1 VGSDTSEIS
10 ASAYRSRLSRWLVV
24 AAAVLLVGLAW
35 TGVVASAQST
45 PRQPE
50 PFPRFSLSSLDGAPL
65 DQGALQGRVTVVNVW
80 ASWCPPCR
88 SEAPVLREVARD
100 TAPQGV
106 AFLGLLY
113 QDQEAPAR
121 EFVARVGLEFPTLVD
136 DGVLSRA
143 LGVRAV
149 PTTFVVDAEGL
160 IRSRH
165 FGPISEAQL
174 RVLVDDARLPLA
186 TGGN

>member
-1 VGSDTSEIS
+1 MGSDTPEIS
-10 ASAYRSRLSRWLVV
+10 ARAYRSRLSGWLVAV
-24 AAAVLLVGLAW
+24 AAVLAIGLGW
-35 TGVVASAQST
+35 TDVVASAQST

-50 PFPRFSLSSLDGAPL
+50 PFPRFALNSLDGAPL
-65 DQGALQGRVTVVNVW
+65 DQGALQGQVTVVNVW

-121 EFVARVGLEFPTLVD
+121 EFVERVGLEFPTLVD

-143 LGVRAV
+143 LDVRAV
-149 PTTFVVDAEGL
+149 PTTFVVDAEGR

-165 FGPISEAQL
+165 FGPITEAQL
-174 RVLVDDARLPLA
+174 RVLVDDARLPLP